1 MINTTTLKYPTRWMI
16 RHDLPAVLAI
26 EAGSSNPPWDR
37 QEFLGTLRH
46 RSVIGQV
53 AELPDESV
61 GGFVV
66 YELRSRSIRV
76 LKLAVHPGL
85 RRQGVGT
92 ALATKLA
99 SKLADHRRIALV
111 ADVPAG
117 QVGGQLFLQSM
128 GWRATAI
135 CHSGE
140 PDEAYRM
147 IYHLQPTVEPTDR
160 GGNLKPWE
168 GW

>member
-1 MINTTTLKYPTRWMI
+1 MAIDTTRIRYPTRWMI

-26 EAGSSNPPWDR
+26 EAESSDPPWDR
-37 QEFLGTLRH
+37 QEFLWTLRH

-61 GGFVV
+61 GGFVI

-92 ALATKLA
+92 ALVAKLA
-99 SKLADHRRIALV
+99 SKLADHRRITLV
-111 ADVPAG
+111 ADVPETALA
-117 QVGGQLFLQSM
+117 GQLFLRSM
-128 GWRATAI
+128 GWRATAVR
-135 CHSGE
+135 HSGE

-147 IYHLQPTVEPTDR
+147 IYHLQPTAREILNHLDI
-160 GGNLKPWE
+160 
-168 GW
+168 